1 MFTTRECFTTSAA
14 TVCHHLLN
22 ALLTILAT
30 QLPQEKMVRQNRFD
44 ASFQACKAFIDE
56 HFTENLSVEELSQ
69 IANMSVSGFSHHFK
83 KVLGLAPIQYL
94 IRLRIGLGQKLL
106 ITIDKSVTEIS
117 M

>member
-1 MFTTRECFTTSAA
+1 
-14 TVCHHLLN
+14 
-22 ALLTILAT
+22 
-30 QLPQEKMVRQNRFD
+30 MVRQNRFD